1 MQVDKEMFGIVG
13 FAGDNAEVKQPFSG
27 KSVSMILT
35 NTGSAAENRTIA
47 IAPGWYGSA
56 ALIKDLDGNT
66 VNAIVAEGTFDATTN
81 KELTAA
87 GVGCKVND
95 VVGMFKTTPCRI
107 KGIKVKADAEAQL
120 SQEIQFIELDP
131 NGQRPISR
139 VIPAN
144 FKSDKSQDAKLA
156 DIDLLDEL
164 VVMGP
169 DGVMLIKLAAG
180 RTITLTMFYENR
192 ASFRKQLEVMTKRG
206 QI

>member
-1 MQVDKEMFGIVG
+1 MQVDKEMFGVVG
-13 FAGDNAEVKQPFSG
+13 FAGDNSEVKQPFSG
-27 KSVSMILT
+27 KSATITLT
-35 NTGSAAENRTIA
+35 NTGSAAEDKI
-47 IAPGWYGSA
+47 IVVAPGWYGSA
-56 ALIKDLDGNT
+56 SVIKDLDGNT
-66 VNAIVAEGTFDATTN
+66 ASAIVADGTFDATST
-81 KELTAA
+81 KELTAT
-87 GVGCKVND
+87 GIGCKVND

-107 KGIKVKADAEAQL
+107 KGIKVKADAESQL

-169 DGVMLIKLAAG
+169 DGVMLVKLAAG

-192 ASFRKQLEVMTKRG
+192 ASFRKQLEVLTKRG